1 VCVNKVKIT
10 AMEALANLSSRGDA
24 MVVTNLCQML
34 EDADTA
40 VRNLGVRLLPLVTQE
55 PEDTL
60 AIDEV
65 LLRLDHKRRFD
76 EYPHWITEERDVR
89 LAALKALSLIAP
101 QGHDKTTR
109 RVVALL
115 QNSWSVLIRDFT
127 GCARSAEEPHKGAIS
142 DYGFSRGPISLRAQ
156 LRAIEREAPCK
167 CPAKCGEAA
176 AAVRIAAIEV
186 LVCIS
191 VRHTHLA
198 HQRHQLVTAAKEA
211 AEAKEQT
218 KEQRALMLARAPS
231 KGSTGKSP
239 SGSAG
244 HSASNSTSATPYS
257 FSRRPS
263 QPSIEAW
270 ILKCIPILAL
280 YSRCT
285 RALTYKNICF
295 RTLGGRA
302 RSSRPRRIM
311 PLVTWCVIRWWLR
324 RCASGCVTL
333 TGRCAGLLRRRWC
346 RYVCI

>member
-1 VCVNKVKIT
+1 
-10 AMEALANLSSRGDA
+10 MEALANLSSRGDA

-40 VRNLGVRLLPLVTQE
+40 VRTLGVRLLPLVTQE

-60 AIDEV
+60 AIDQV
-65 LLRLDHKRRFD
+65 LVRLDHKRRFD

-101 QGHDKTTR
+101 HGHDKTTR

-115 QNSWSVLIRDFT
+115 QHSWSVLIRDFT
-127 GCARSAEEPHKGAIS
+127 GCARSAEEPHRGAIS

-156 LRAIEREAPCK
+156 LRAIEREAACK

-176 AAVRIAAIEV
+176 AAVRIGAIQV
-186 LVCIS
+186 LVAIS

-198 HQRHQLVTAAKEA
+198 HQRQQLVTAAKEA
-211 AEAKEQT
+211 AEAKEQ
-218 KEQRALMLARAPS
+218 RSALILARAPS
-231 KGSTGKSP
+231 NRSTGKSP

-263 QPSIEAW
+263 QPSKEAQ
-270 ILKCIPILAL
+270 ILKSIP
-280 YSRCT
+280 YP
-285 RALTYKNICF
+285 CF
-295 RTLGGRA
+295 
-302 RSSRPRRIM
+302 I
-311 PLVTWCVIRWWLR
+311 
-324 RCASGCVTL
+324 
-333 TGRCAGLLRRRWC
+333 
-346 RYVCI
+346 